1 MKRKNDEIN
10 HSCSPNRGSVTTVF
24 LFSVILCLM
33 CFLFFVWMQ
42 ENPPEDPPKETQSSL
57 MVNKPKPSA
66 TNPTEAKPTETSPVD
81 TKADADPQVAPDAQA
96 QQALL
101 EAQQAAAAAQASMEA
116 AIAEA
121 NRVAAE
127 AEAARKAAEEARIAA
142 EAEAAKIAAEA
153 EAAKKAAEE
162 EAAKRAAAEEAARKA
177 AEAEAAKK
185 AAEEET
191 ARKAAEQTQPAVKF
205 YDNMKVLDAKEHIM
219 HSPKCELVNS
229 IAEEDKQIV
238 EAGIFDLQVQGY
250 MICEHCWA
258 GLMDSDSV
266 PVPENPSIGI
276 ANLRGE

>member
-10 HSCSPNRGSVTTVF
+10 HSFSPNRGSVTTVF
-24 LFSVILCLM
+24 LLSVILCLM
-33 CFLFFVWMQ
+33 CFLFFAWMQ

-66 TNPTEAKPTETSPVD
+66 TNPTEANPTETSPVD
-81 TKADADPQVAPDAQA
+81 TKADTIPPVVPDAQA

-121 NRVAAE
+121 NRIAAE
-127 AEAARKAAEEARIAA
+127 AEAARKAAEAAKAAA
-142 EAEAAKIAAEA
+142 EAEASRVAAEA
-153 EAAKKAAEE
+153 QAAKV
-162 EAAKRAAAEEAARKA
+162 AAEEA
-177 AEAEAAKK
+177 
-185 AAEEET
+185 

-219 HSPKCELVNS
+219 HSPNCELVNS

-258 GLMDSDSV
+258 GLTDSDSV
-266 PVPENPSIGI
+266 PVPEIPSIGI
-276 ANLRGE
+276 ANLHGE

>member
-42 ENPPEDPPKETQSSL
+42 ENPPEDPPKETKPSFT
-57 MVNKPKPSA
+57 VNKPKPSA
-66 TNPTEAKPTETSPVD
+66 TNPTEANPTETSPVA
-81 TKADADPQVAPDAQA
+81 TKADTIPPVVPDAQ
-96 QQALL
+96 
-101 EAQQAAAAAQASMEA
+101 AQQAAAAAQASMEA

-121 NRVAAE
+121 NRIAAE
-127 AEAARKAAEEARIAA
+127 AEVARKAAEAAKAAA

-177 AEAEAAKK
+177 AEAEVAKK

>member
-1 MKRKNDEIN
+1 MEKGTGNNKFNSD
-10 HSCSPNRGSVTTVF
+10 RGSI
-24 LFSVILCLM
+24 SAVILFAM
-33 CFLFFVWMQ
+33 FLGVLFVAFFLWMQ
-42 ENPPEDPPKETQSSL
+42 ENQSENPPADLAKETKS
-57 MVNKPKPSA
+57 VVTVYVTKPAETKPA
-66 TNPTEAKPTETSPVD
+66 NT
-81 TKADADPQVAPDAQA
+81 TKEADPQT
-96 QQALL
+96 AL
-101 EAQQAAAAAQASMEA
+101 EEQVQQAAIEAQKAAAVVQASMEA

-185 AAEEET
+185 AAEEEA
-191 ARKAAEQTQPAVKF
+191 ARKTAEQTQPAVKF

-258 GLMDSDSV
+258 GLTDSDSV
-266 PVPENPSIGI
+266 PVSDIPSIGI